1 MNALLATLAVLG
13 LFGGEDPP
21 VARTGRPAQPP
32 FEVTLKGTVMV
43 RGLDV
48 MIGEL
53 ADITPAGRDTLAI
66 GALRFGPSPVLGH
79 TRTITRT
86 EVLQALALA
95 GHDPANFAFKGHH
108 ETVVQTIGTDVQPAE
123 FIDAATTALQAVL
136 TLEGGDVEHELA
148 GRVRSMQVPPG
159 RRSMELRARVKGDRT
174 APASAVVDV
183 EVQVDGERYKVVPV
197 GFKLTR
203 FQNVLK
209 TVGSIRAGA
218 PLSADNVELTRERVA
233 QSTGFYLTSMSQV
246 DGMIARRNLQ
256 PGVLLTL
263 SDSAPPAIIR
273 KGEIVTVV
281 LTRGRVKVTV
291 KALANHDAA
300 LGDVLALT
308 NLQSRAQLTGVAQGP
323 GLAVVASR

>member
-1 MNALLATLAVLG
+1 MNLLLASLTMLCVL
-13 LFGGEDPP
+13 GGEDPP
-21 VARTGRPAQPP
+21 ATRTGKPMPAP
-32 FEVTLKGTVMV
+32 FAIELKGTAMV

-48 MIGEL
+48 LIGDL
-53 ADITPAGRDTLAI
+53 AEIVPAGREALAL
-66 GALRFGPSPVLGH
+66 GAVRFGPSPVLGH

-86 EVLQALALA
+86 EVLQALAAA
-95 GHDPANFAFKGHH
+95 GHEPANFAFKGHH
-108 ETVVQTIGTDVQPAE
+108 EIVVQTIGTDVQPAE

-136 TLEGGDVEHELA
+136 TLEGGDVEHELT
-148 GRVRSMQVPPG
+148 GRVRAMQVPPG

-174 APASAVVDV
+174 APASAVVEV

-203 FQNVLK
+203 FQSVLK
-209 TVGSIRAGA
+209 TVGSIRAGT
-218 PLSADNVELTRERVA
+218 PLGADNVELNREKVA
-233 QSTGFYLTSMSQV
+233 QSTGFYLTALAQV
-246 DGMIARRNLQ
+246 EGMIARRNLQ

-263 SDSAPPAIIR
+263 SDTAPPAIIR

-300 LGDVLALT
+300 LGEVLTLT
-308 NLQSRAQLTGVAQGP
+308 NLQSRAQVTGVAQGP
-323 GLAVVASR
+323 GLAVVPSR